1 MEQEDD
7 FRSGVHW
14 REMLIEREYRAR
26 RRRLYL
32 SSLVALLAMT
42 GSLMTVFV
50 VSKNPR
56 SADISPSI
64 DLASSEDISKIKNE
78 VASIRESVDQLRSTV
93 TGMQTPVPESTL
105 AARQAEM
112 AAVVKSVETRI
123 KSLESALVES
133 PDKALAVPLMR
144 KDISDLDLRYKDG
157 RLASKSEFDRLY
169 SQQTWMLSGI
179 GTVLLA
185 VAGASLTMFIK
196 SLPKP
201 QAAEQDAPSNGG

>member
-1 MEQEDD
+1 MPSNWVAVGEQ
-7 FRSGVHW
+7 
-14 REMLIEREYRAR
+14 
-26 RRRLYL
+26 
-32 SSLVALLAMT
+32 
-42 GSLMTVFV
+42 
-50 VSKNPR
+50 
-56 SADISPSI
+56 
-64 DLASSEDISKIKNE
+64 
-78 VASIRESVDQLRSTV
+78 
-93 TGMQTPVPESTL
+93 L

-112 AAVVKSVETRI
+112 AGVVKSVETRI

-144 KDISDLDLRYKDG
+144 KDISDLDLRYKEG

-201 QAAEQDAPSNGG
+201 QTAEQDAPSNGG

>member
-14 REMLIEREYRAR
+14 REMLIERAYRAR

-42 GSLMTVFV
+42 GSLMTVFI

-56 SADISPSI
+56 SADISSSI
-64 DLASSEDISKIKNE
+64 DFASSEDISKIKNE
-78 VASIRESVDQLRSTV
+78 VANIRESLDQLRATV
-93 TGMQTPVPESTL
+93 IGMQTPVPESTL

-112 AAVVKSVETRI
+112 AGVVKSVETRI

-144 KDISDLDLRYKDG
+144 KDISDLDLRYKEG

-201 QAAEQDAPSNGG
+201 QTAEQDAPSNGG